1 MHLNKKSM
9 KSRFFNSI
17 FFSKEKAESLKKLR
31 IIQQNLIHVQGLP
44 KSLNNKTLLKS
55 SEYFGQYGTI
65 KNVILSK
72 KINPENNKE
81 VYSVYITY
89 ENAIQASTAI
99 LCVDS
104 LLIDG
109 KIIRAFFG
117 TTRYCNYFLNSKT
130 CPKNKKCMFLHKLVS
145 NKNIIIDDN
154 TNFSYNEH
162 LNMAKKIIE
171 LSNEEI
177 KNILKKG
184 KSLNNILPSIDFIFL
199 TEEQKENYF
208 STGNISYIKNNS
220 NQTLDTFMN
229 NNYSLSNSYNII
241 NNSYNIINVFN
252 IDNIERNIDN
262 DIHKDINLEKENLRN
277 CNSNINVNREKYQDP
292 EDLYSI
298 FKDSINHI
306 LLAKPFY
313 VRNSNI
319 PLNKLEY
326 DYLRDD
332 LLKKGID
339 INLVL
344 KGCLDC
350 IKD

>member
-1 MHLNKKSM
+1 ME
-9 KSRFFNSI
+9 SRFVNP
-17 FFSKEKAESLKKLR
+17 FFINKENAESLQKLR
-31 IIQQNLIHVQGLP
+31 VIQQNLIHVQGLP
-44 KSLNNKTLLKS
+44 KGLNNTTLLQS
-55 SEYFGQYGTI
+55 QEYFGQYGTI
-65 KNVILSK
+65 KNIIISK

-171 LSNEEI
+171 LSKAEI
-177 KNILKKG
+177 KNILKIK
-184 KSLNNILPSIDFIFL
+184 KKQKNVFPSIDFIFL
-199 TEEQKENYF
+199 TEEQKEKYF
-208 STGNISYIKNNS
+208 VEGNINYIKSNS
-220 NQTLDTFMN
+220 NRIINTLKIREDDFLN
-229 NNYSLSNSYNII
+229 DNSNII
-241 NNSYNIINVFN
+241 NEYNKNNAKSNNNNNILSKKDKFEKGNFMNFNPMINL
-252 IDNIERNIDN
+252 NIE
-262 DIHKDINLEKENLRN
+262 KFK
-277 CNSNINVNREKYQDP
+277 DP
-292 EDLYSI
+292 EDLYKI
-298 FKDSINHI
+298 FKDSIKHI

-313 VRNSNI
+313 VKLRNI

-326 DYLRDD
+326 DYLKDD
-332 LLKKGID
+332 LFKKGID